1 MTDYP
6 LIFEGNKINKS
17 KLDEMFFNA
26 FKSKEATQNGFAD
39 LNHLQTKFFNEVI
52 SDKFNIN
59 KYYTGQ
65 GFTATID
72 EKVFGTGEMVLESTG
87 KETLPLSNVKYITYR
102 YSVDKDCNIKLYNV
116 YD

>member
-1 MTDYP
+1 M
-6 LIFEGNKINKS
+6 
-17 KLDEMFFNA
+17 
-26 FKSKEATQNGFAD
+26 
-39 LNHLQTKFFNEVI
+39 I

-87 KETLPLSNVKYITYR
+87 KETLPLSNANYMTYR
-102 YSVDKDCNIKLYNV
+102 YAVDKDCNIKLYKV
-116 YD
+116 YDEVK